1 MHKTGEV
8 QTTCLLT
15 EIFCFFPTQK
25 HEHKGTKREPRTQA
39 CTSGIPGLGRIDPYD
54 THIKAETEPNKK
66 LSLKRE
72 ITVQAQSGKSLYL
85 RYPLGRKDKTIK
97 KKSAPN
103 ATCASRHSTG
113 WAGAIRTRENDG
125 VKVRCL
131 TAWRQP
137 NKKKCTFSKRG
148 ACISVGWKM
157 GLEPTV
163 SRATIWRFNQLS
175 YIHHIWRAKRDSNPR
190 PTA

>member
-113 WAGAIRTRENDG
+113 WAGAIRTRG
-125 VKVRCL
+125 TR
-131 TAWRQP
+131 
-137 NKKKCTFSKRG
+137 FRG
-148 ACISVGWKM
+148 AVLC
-157 GLEPTV
+157 P
-163 SRATIWRFNQLS
+163 LS
-175 YIHHIWRAKRDSNPR
+175 YGGALVIVALIVCASANLRNAEKSDAPSG
-190 PTA
+190 ASLAGC

>member
-1 MHKTGEV
+1 MFAHRNILFLSDPKTR
-8 QTTCLLT
+8 
-15 EIFCFFPTQK
+15 
-25 HEHKGTKREPRTQA
+25 GTKREPRTQA

-103 ATCASRHSTG
+103 ATCASRHSTWLG
-113 WAGAIRTRENDG
+113 WLDLNQRVTESKSVA
-125 VKVRCL
+125 L
-131 TAWRQP
+131 TAWLHP

-157 GLEPTV
+157 GLEPTI

>member
-66 LSLKRE
+66 LILKRE
-72 ITVQAQSGKSLYL
+72 ITVQAQSRKSLFF
-85 RYPLGRKDKTIK
+85 RYPFGRKDKTIK

-131 TAWRQP
+131 TPWLYP
-137 NKKKCTFSKRG
+137 NLFCAYAHRPGAYVSVYHTFPKKSSVFSIRTSGRLCPMRTFQKQ
-148 ACISVGWKM
+148 
-157 GLEPTV
+157 LV
-163 SRATIWRFNQLS
+163 SAAVFSQFF
-175 YIHHIWRAKRDSNPR
+175 
-190 PTA
+190 